1 MTLDQVEGP
10 GSGDVEDTHTRLLT
24 IGDLARASGLPVSAL
39 RFYDAEGVL
48 APVDVDP
55 RTGYRRYAPEQV
67 RAARVVAHLR
77 RIGMPLA
84 DVAELLAA
92 AFGSEPDGAV
102 DREPAEVATAA
113 KAVLDRHVRRLQDG
127 LADALAESSRVR
139 TLLDEETSV
148 TNRQTART
156 DLPTRTTVHVR
167 PGDLAAAIAATRY
180 ALSPTPSA
188 PVLSGALLELDGAV
202 LRLVATDRYRLAV
215 GEAPLRTPVEG
226 LVRVLVPTPVLD
238 ELRSRLHA
246 RAGEAEVEVSVVDAA
261 HGGGRVRV
269 SIEGQEPLESDG
281 VEAEFPAYRRLLPA
295 VQRHQVSVDVAALRQ
310 AVAAAPAERR
320 EREQDGAD
328 YELVVLWVGEDG
340 VEVGPQSPQEDWTG
354 TELAVNRAFL
364 LEALDAPGHGQLVL
378 GVDGP
383 PAPLALRLPA
393 AERPTALLMPV
404 RRD

>member
-1 MTLDQVEGP
+1 ME
-10 GSGDVEDTHTRLLT
+10 EDRTQALLS

-77 RIGMPLA
+77 RIGMPLT
-84 DVAELLAA
+84 DVAELLGA
-92 AFGSEPDGAV
+92 AFGPEPD
-102 DREPAEVATAA
+102 RSVADG
-113 KAVLDRHVRRLQDG
+113 VLDRHVRRLQDG

-148 TNRQTART
+148 TQTHPQT
-156 DLPTRTTVHVR
+156 STVHVR
-167 PGDLAAAIAATRY
+167 PSDLAAAIDATRY

-215 GEAPLRTPVEG
+215 GEAPLRAPLQGDSGAG
-226 LVRVLVPTPVLD
+226 LVQVLVPTPALD
-238 ELRSRLHA
+238 ELRARLHA
-246 RAGEAEVEVSVVDAA
+246 RTGEADVEVGVVDAA

-269 SIEGQEPLESDG
+269 SIEGQELLESDG
-281 VEAEFPAYRRLLPA
+281 VEAEFPAYRRLLPTR
-295 VQRHQVSVDVAALRQ
+295 QRHQVSVDVAALRQ
-310 AVAAAPAERR
+310 AVAAAPGERR
-320 EREQDGAD
+320 EREQDGAE

-340 VEVGPQSPQEDWTG
+340 VQVGPTGTG
-354 TELAVNRAFL
+354 TELAVNREFL

-378 GVDGP
+378 GLDDP
-383 PAPLALRLPA
+383 HTPLALRLPA
-393 AERPTALLMPV
+393 AERPAALLMPV